1 MDVGVIRRLPGV
13 GISGEVAAS
22 FLGLRIFSTP
32 VIDYGSN
39 IGFGNNFTAFLTY
52 FGVVGSI

>member
-1 MDVGVIRRLPGV
+1 LDVEQFAA
-13 GISGEVAAS
+13 ISGGICAS
-22 FLGLRIFSTP
+22 GCFFLGLRIFSTP

-52 FGVVGSI
+52 FEKQAR